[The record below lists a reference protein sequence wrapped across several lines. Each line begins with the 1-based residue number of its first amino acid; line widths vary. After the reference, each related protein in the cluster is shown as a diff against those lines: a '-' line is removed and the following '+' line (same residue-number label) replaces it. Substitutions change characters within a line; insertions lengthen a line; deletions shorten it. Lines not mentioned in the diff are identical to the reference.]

1 MGHTSNMGDDAAQM
15 KALMGQLFEV
25 IDVDGSG
32 AIEEKEIKAAV
43 LALFGSVG
51 AAKSEEEQAMVLGG
65 AMFFLT
71 GVGQLS
77 ESLGEDATSCS
88 REQWDAFEMKPI
100 EGVSDEDFMAGLLCF
115 LGLVAMA
122 VEGKEEVQAA
132 LRGLADSPDFDAKFA
147 EFEEKLGK

>member
-1 MGHTSNMGDDAAQM
+1 MGTQTSNMGDDAAQI

-65 AMFFLT
+65 AMFFLA
-71 GVGQLS
+71 GIGQLS
-77 ESLGEDATSCS
+77 ESLGEDATACTESSGMPSKCS
-88 REQWDAFEMKPI
+88 P
-100 EGVSDEDFMAGLLCF
+100 S
-115 LGLVAMA
+115 
-122 VEGKEEVQAA
+122 
-132 LRGLADSPDFDAKFA
+132 RGCPK
-147 EFEEKLGK
+147 